1 MYFSRYQLKSSN
13 SVSVRKYVVVVV
25 VVIVIAV
32 AIVVVVTVVVIVV
45 SVVVVVAFLET
56 ISESLGNSHT
66 SHQVQ
71 ETQARVTNLLFIV
84 TTVPGVY
91 TAHSIL

>member
-25 VVIVIAV
+25 VVIVIVV
-32 AIVVVVTVVVIVV
+32 AIAVVVTIVVVIV
-45 SVVVVVAFLET
+45 SVVVVAFLET
-56 ISESLGNSHT
+56 ISESPGNSHT

-84 TTVPGVY
+84 TTAPGVY